1 MWLGDMEVDRKLF
14 QLSKSLIDL
23 DDQILRIHAQ
33 MINLWTKEP
42 EWDECK
48 TSIEVLLGHN
58 TSGVQSDV
66 YHSLNYISIH
76 AIFIIFKVVVLKL

>member
-48 TSIEVLLGHN
+48 TSIEFLLDHN